1 MKMWMLMCLAVL
13 LSGCPDTDRCDEW
26 SAPVAF
32 RVEAGCGPGGIVVV
46 EADAHRGAVQ
56 IGNSAALGLSDPL
69 LCGRSYGC
77 AFYDSQSCPYRLD
90 LGDWSVSSG
99 DERCQGANCAADPV
113 MSCRAERQADGLWF
127 ACDRAGAAPCRSHLE
142 VLP

>member
-1 MKMWMLMCLAVL
+1 MLMCLVVL

-46 EADAHRGAVQ
+46 EADAHWGGVQ
-56 IGNSAALGLSDPL
+56 IGNPAALGLPDPL
-69 LCGRSYGC
+69 KCGNRSLCAYYGSP
-77 AFYDSQSCPYRLD
+77 ACPYRLD

-99 DERCQGANCAADPV
+99 DERCQGPNCAVEPV
-113 MSCRAERQADGLWF
+113 MSCWAQWQTDGLWF
-127 ACDRAGAAPCRSHLE
+127 ECDRVGDSPCRSRLE
-142 VLP
+142 VIP